1 MKKFLSLALALTMAL
16 TLAACGGKT
25 DTPPADT
32 NDGSTAG
39 QTGGKLVVYSALNE
53 DNTIAIADQFK
64 KDTGIEIEYI
74 SLGGG
79 DAVARVQAEM
89 ANPKADILVGGSVD
103 LYGSLATAGAFEAYD
118 SPNNDSLDAR
128 FNDPNHFWQGWYM
141 GVLSIIINEERF
153 EKELA
158 PKGVKMPETWDDL
171 LDPNYKDVFVWA
183 NPTTAGGA
191 YIATACQ
198 IFRLGEDAAW
208 DYLKAL
214 DQNVHHYYKGA
225 GDVISPVATGEFIA
239 SIAWAHDSFKIQQ
252 QGYPL
257 KLIIPKQTAYEIG
270 GSAIIKG
277 GPNTEN
283 AKVFID
289 WLLTKE
295 AQELSVAT
303 SYRYPVRAPLQRGVQ
318 CCPGRISRTMNVR
331 YKRYFHLCCFLI
343 ILYKQSLPVPL
354 FLPHHKTTYTI
365 ERTICFLYTGPGRTV
380 NPTSPHGFHPDT
392 QPAAAPCFFPVPDE

>member
-1 MKKFLSLALALTMAL
+1 MSHEEVFELSTGADYGADSGRMRRQ
-16 TLAACGGKT
+16 T

-103 LYGSLATAGAFEAYD
+103 LYGSLADAGAFEAYD

-158 PKGVKMPETWDDL
+158 PRVSRCRK
-171 LDPNYKDVFVWA
+171 
-183 NPTTAGGA
+183 
-191 YIATACQ
+191 
-198 IFRLGEDAAW
+198 
-208 DYLKAL
+208 
-214 DQNVHHYYKGA
+214 
-225 GDVISPVATGEFIA
+225 
-239 SIAWAHDSFKIQQ
+239 
-252 QGYPL
+252 
-257 KLIIPKQTAYEIG
+257 
-270 GSAIIKG
+270 
-277 GPNTEN
+277 
-283 AKVFID
+283 
-289 WLLTKE
+289 
-295 AQELSVAT
+295 
-303 SYRYPVRAPLQRGVQ
+303 
-318 CCPGRISRTMNVR
+318 PG
-331 YKRYFHLCCFLI
+331 
-343 ILYKQSLPVPL
+343 
-354 FLPHHKTTYTI
+354 
-365 ERTICFLYTGPGRTV
+365 TIC
-380 NPTSPHGFHPDT
+380 
-392 QPAAAPCFFPVPDE
+392 